1 MPPERTCVIVAGMKN
16 SLRAIIATT
25 LTSAALVAATALP
38 ASALP
43 SAADSTEGEPVTLAA
58 IQKAGAEAT
67 DKRIDSLTAAL
78 ARVERNESLTDAD
91 RTSITSTL
99 QADLD
104 AMHTL
109 ASRIAADSTRADAL
123 THYHQIFTDYRVY
136 AVALPQALYAAGAD
150 RLTGTALPR
159 LQQAYDTLVAK
170 IGDSPTDEQQALLDA
185 MAGAIDDA
193 TTQADGLAAASLAV
207 TPADWN
213 ADHDVM
219 RDIRIRLHDAIRSA
233 RDAASAGRDLAET
246 LR

>member
-1 MPPERTCVIVAGMKN
+1 MKN
-16 SLRAIIATT
+16 SFRAIIATT

-38 ASALP
+38 ASALTV
-43 SAADSTEGEPVTLAA
+43 SASTIDGEPVTLTA

-67 DKRIDSLTAAL
+67 GKRIDALTTAL
-78 ARVERNESLTDAD
+78 TRVERNESLTEAD
-91 RTSITSTL
+91 RTTITATL

-109 ASRIAADSTRADAL
+109 ASQIAADTTRVDAL

-159 LQQAYDTLVAK
+159 LQKAYDALVAK
-170 IGDSPTDEQQALLDA
+170 IGDSPTDEQQRLLDA
-185 MAGAIDDA
+185 MAADIADA
-193 TTQADGLAAASLAV
+193 TSGADGLAAASLAV

-219 RDIRIRLHDAIRSA
+219 RDIRTRLHDAIRSA